1 MAWSPQFVDNLCW
14 RLKALGAP
22 KVLVFATLLTIWTD
36 IPESSWQDNSVFSFV
51 ETFAGEAQATMAF
64 RSSDFRSARLDLKYM
79 SAEADRCNP
88 MDLCTP
94 PGFATALAIILRG
107 DVDKGWWNHYGLK
120 CASWTAV
127 NSGTS
132 GRSPCSSIG
141 NIEHASVREANCLGS
156 RMLLL
161 MMVAVCLNAVIT
173 LEQPFSSFFE
183 FYPRFRD
190 FIRMLQHTGG
200 PHAVHKTSWYMLHY
214 GGPTPKRHYAFANT
228 HHIDKLNLG
237 QLRGWLQKKEAL
249 KELGQT
255 YDLVD
260 KYVDASGQ
268 PRWKGNKRLRSSEC
282 YPQKFGQKLV
292 EMFYLM
298 IKEKRGMPELPEHVP
313 SAAETFASMSF
324 DDMWQEAFMSDVC
337 HYLRGGV
344 YLKVPP
350 SFSGLLPKRL

>member
-1 MAWSPQFVDNLCW
+1 MFSVIAFQTGWHNLTRVLSDADW
-14 RLKALGAP
+14 DRA
-22 KVLVFATLLTIWTD
+22 KVLVFATLLTIWIWTD
-36 IPESSWQDNSVFSFV
+36 IPKSSWQDNSVFSFV

-79 SAEADRCNP
+79 SAEADR
-88 MDLCTP
+88 
-94 PGFATALAIILRG
+94 TALAIILRG

-132 GRSPCSSIG
+132 GR
-141 NIEHASVREANCLGS
+141 
-156 RMLLL
+156 MLLL

-173 LEQPFSSFFE
+173 LEQPYSSFFE

-190 FIRMLQHTGG
+190 FSRMLQHTGG
-200 PHAVHKTSWYMLHY
+200 PHAVHNTSRYMLHY

-237 QLRGWLQKKEAL
+237 QLRGWIQKKEAL
-249 KELGQT
+249 TELGQT

-292 EMFYLM
+292 EMFYRM

-324 DDMWQEAFMSDVC
+324 DDMWQEAFMADVC
-337 HYLRGGV
+337 HYLRALGV
-344 YLKVPP
+344 V
-350 SFSGLLPKRL
+350 FI